1 MRKFID
7 WLIQDEVLK
16 LICGYLIIAAFV
28 GILIALFGMI
38 WLGLDNSDYVF
49 PKLLVTN
56 IIILFLA
63 RAGWNVL

>member
-7 WLIQDEVLK
+7 YLKGDETLK
-16 LICGYLIIAAFV
+16 LICGYFLIGAFV

-38 WLGLDNSDYVF
+38 WLGLEHSDFVF
-49 PKLLVTN
+49 PKLLATN
-56 IIILFLA
+56 IIIFVLS